1 MIDVSI
7 VPPDMQA
14 MLMTADR
21 EQFEKPSENDELRAA
36 AEKFEAIFLNEFMKQ
51 SRKTKLAEDLFG
63 SSAKTTYEEMLDR
76 EYADN
81 LSSEINLGIAD
92 ALVFQLGKKLKLADE

>member
-1 MIDVSI
+1 MVDVDI
-7 VPPDMQA
+7 KPPGMQA
-14 MLMTADR
+14 MLMKANQQHLET
-21 EQFEKPSENDELRAA
+21 PSKDDELRAA

-51 SRKTKLAEDLFG
+51 ARKTKLAEDLFG

-81 LSSEINLGIAD
+81 LSDKINLGIAD
-92 ALVFQLGKKLKLADE
+92 ALVRQLGGQVK

>member
-1 MIDVSI
+1 MVEVSI

-21 EQFEKPSENDELRAA
+21 QQFKKPSENDELRAA

-81 LSSEINLGIAD
+81 LSDKINLGIAD
-92 ALVFQLGKKLKLADE
+92 ALVRQLGGQVK

>member
-7 VPPDMQA
+7 IPADMEA
-14 MLMTADR
+14 SLITADQSR
-21 EQFEKPSENDELRAA
+21 FEKPQDNDDLRAA

-51 SRKTKLAEDLFG
+51 ARKTKLAEDLFG
-63 SSAKTTYEEMLDR
+63 SSAKTTYEEMLDQ

-81 LSSEINLGIAD
+81 LSDKINLGIAD
-92 ALVFQLGKKLKLADE
+92 ALVRQLGTQVK

>member
-7 VPPDMQA
+7 IPADMEA
-14 MLMTADR
+14 SLITADQR
-21 EQFEKPSENDELRAA
+21 RFEKPQDNDDLRAA
-36 AEKFEAIFLNEFMKQ
+36 AEKFEAIFLNEFLKQ
-51 SRKTKLAEDLFG
+51 SRKVKLAEDLFG

-81 LSSEINLGIAD
+81 LSGKVNLGIAD
-92 ALVFQLGKKLKLADE
+92 ALVLQLGKKLK

>member
-1 MIDVSI
+1 MVEVSI
-7 VPPDMQA
+7 VPPDVQA

-21 EQFEKPSENDELRAA
+21 QQFEKPSENDELRAA

-81 LSSEINLGIAD
+81 LSDKVNFGIAD
-92 ALVFQLGKKLKLADE
+92 ALVRQLGGLVK

>member
-1 MIDVSI
+1 MVDVNIIS
-7 VPPDMQA
+7 PDMQA
-14 MLMTADR
+14 MLMTADQK
-21 EQFEKPSENDELRAA
+21 QFEKPSESDELRAA

-51 SRKTKLAEDLFG
+51 ARKTKLAEDLFG

-81 LSSEINLGIAD
+81 LSDKINLGIAD
-92 ALVFQLGKKLKLADE
+92 ALVRQLGGQVK

>member
-1 MIDVSI
+1 MVDVNI
-7 VPPDMQA
+7 TPPDMQA
-14 MLMTADR
+14 MLMTANQQQL
-21 EQFEKPSENDELRAA
+21 EAPSKDDELRSA

-51 SRKTKLAEDLFG
+51 ARKTKLAEDLFG

-81 LSSEINLGIAD
+81 LSDKINLGIAD
-92 ALVFQLGKKLKLADE
+92 ALVRQLGGLVK

>member
-1 MIDVSI
+1 MVDVSI

-14 MLMTADR
+14 MIMTADR
-21 EQFEKPSENDELRAA
+21 QQFEKPSNDDELRAA

-51 SRKTKLAEDLFG
+51 ARKTKLAEDIFG

-76 EYADN
+76 QYADD
-81 LSSEINLGIAD
+81 LSGKINLGIAD
-92 ALVFQLGKKLKLADE
+92 ALVRQLAPLRK

>member
-1 MIDVSI
+1 MVEVSI

-21 EQFEKPSENDELRAA
+21 QQFEKPSENDELRAA

-81 LSSEINLGIAD
+81 LSDKVNFGIAD
-92 ALVFQLGKKLKLADE
+92 ALVRQLGGLVK

>member
-1 MIDVSI
+1 MVDVSI

-14 MLMTADR
+14 MLMTADLQ
-21 EQFEKPSENDELRAA
+21 QFEEPSNNDELRNA

-51 SRKTKLAEDLFG
+51 ARKTKLADDLFG

-76 EYADN
+76 QYADD
-81 LSSEINLGIAD
+81 LSDKINLGVAD
-92 ALVFQLGKKLKLADE
+92 ALVRQLAPLRK

>member
-1 MIDVSI
+1 
-7 VPPDMQA
+7 
-14 MLMTADR
+14 
-21 EQFEKPSENDELRAA
+21 
-36 AEKFEAIFLNEFMKQ
+36 MKQ

-81 LSSEINLGIAD
+81 LSDKINLGIAD
-92 ALVFQLGKKLKLADE
+92 ALVRQLGGQVK

>member
-36 AEKFEAIFLNEFMKQ
+36 AEKFEAIF
-51 SRKTKLAEDLFG
+51 
-63 SSAKTTYEEMLDR
+63 
-76 EYADN
+76 
-81 LSSEINLGIAD
+81 
-92 ALVFQLGKKLKLADE
+92 

>member
-1 MIDVSI
+1 MLDVNI
-7 VPPDMQA
+7 IPADMQA
-14 MLMTADR
+14 SLMQADQ
-21 EQFEKPSENDELRAA
+21 EVFQSPSKNDDLRAA

-51 SRKTKLAEDLFG
+51 ARKTKLADDLFG

-81 LSSEINLGIAD
+81 LSDKINLGIAD
-92 ALVFQLGKKLKLADE
+92 ALVRQLGDPAR

>member
-76 EYADN
+76 EYAES
-81 LSSEINLGIAD
+81 LSGKVDLGIAD
-92 ALVFQLGKKLKLADE
+92 ALVLQLGGLVK

>member
-1 MIDVSI
+1 MVDVNI
-7 VPPDMQA
+7 TPPDMQA
-14 MLMTADR
+14 MLMTANQQQL
-21 EQFEKPSENDELRAA
+21 EAPSKDDELRAA

-51 SRKTKLAEDLFG
+51 ARKTKLAEDLFG

-81 LSSEINLGIAD
+81 LSDKINLGIAD
-92 ALVFQLGKKLKLADE
+92 ALVRQLGGQVK